1 MAALNPCISPH
12 VRPSGHGEQ
21 ASTKPS
27 FPDSSGWN
35 EVTSRCPGFPT
46 DRGQD
51 QAGVPVGEAGLGAGA
66 RPPLKLVLAPSE
78 TGLVCFQVL
87 FFLKLV
93 HSVGI

>member
-1 MAALNPCISPH
+1 MGCTEPSVSPH
-12 VRPSGHGEQ
+12 GPSMGSGLH
-21 ASTKPS
+21 TLS

-35 EVTSRCPGFPT
+35 EVTARCPGFPT
-46 DRGQD
+46 DRGQT
-51 QAGVPVGEAGLGAGA
+51 QAGAPVDEAGPQSRRATPGKA
-66 RPPLKLVLAPSE
+66 RSAPSE